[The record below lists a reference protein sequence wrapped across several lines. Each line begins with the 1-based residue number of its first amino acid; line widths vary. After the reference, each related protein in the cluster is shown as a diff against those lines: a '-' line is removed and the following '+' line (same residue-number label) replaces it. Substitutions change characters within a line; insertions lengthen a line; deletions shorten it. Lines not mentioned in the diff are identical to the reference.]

1 MVKNTT
7 TVKEFASIVTIDA
20 ESKSAYKFERNE
32 VKLHNL
38 DKSTRVGEFFVSYI
52 HAKDVITATMEVSRS
67 IPETDLQDAVEIKA
81 YDELGLD
88 TTVEYKISFFEIE
101 SNSTKERLLNIFA
114 IDASLVKTQFEPI
127 KNKTRHIDYITTAPY
142 LIRALYQ
149 KKLLDDSG
157 THCFV
162 YFQKNDAFLAI
173 YRAGQYLY
181 SKSLRYSLKEMSDK
195 FSELIGERIDEGDFY
210 QLLSNEGLK
219 LSNPIYQQH
228 LMKLFGEVF
237 LYVND
242 VLIFSKRS
250 YNIDAIDRFYVGAE
264 IGIIGG
270 IDEYSKSYLGLESY
284 DFNFNVVINSKEWYV
299 DQMHVLMAIAAQVYL
314 ENPEETENFTI
325 YRRPPA
331 FAKRPTGKLFGYI
344 AAALV
349 LTLAWPGYQ
358 LVHGLKFN
366 YETKILKDKYR
377 VIKQENDQI
386 ASKLTALEG
395 EKKSLEEKRKTQ
407 KERLDFRK
415 KLLNEIHDKKASY
428 PMKGAI
434 IHNLA
439 TLINNRGVNVK
450 QIQIQEN
457 ELILSLMSRNEKRLT
472 ELLKDISQSGDYS
485 VTTEEI
491 SKVENSIFYSSN
503 VSVKVK

>member
-1 MVKNTT
+1 
-7 TVKEFASIVTIDA
+7 
-20 ESKSAYKFERNE
+20 
-32 VKLHNL
+32 
-38 DKSTRVGEFFVSYI
+38 
-52 HAKDVITATMEVSRS
+52 
-67 IPETDLQDAVEIKA
+67 
-81 YDELGLD
+81 
-88 TTVEYKISFFEIE
+88 
-101 SNSTKERLLNIFA
+101 
-114 IDASLVKTQFEPI
+114 
-127 KNKTRHIDYITTAPY
+127 
-142 LIRALYQ
+142 
-149 KKLLDDSG
+149 
-157 THCFV
+157 
-162 YFQKNDAFLAI
+162 
-173 YRAGQYLY
+173 
-181 SKSLRYSLKEMSDK
+181 
-195 FSELIGERIDEGDFY
+195 
-210 QLLSNEGLK
+210 
-219 LSNPIYQQH
+219 
-228 LMKLFGEVF
+228 
-237 LYVND
+237 
-242 VLIFSKRS
+242 
-250 YNIDAIDRFYVGAE
+250 
-264 IGIIGG
+264 
-270 IDEYSKSYLGLESY
+270 
-284 DFNFNVVINSKEWYV
+284 
-299 DQMHVLMAIAAQVYL
+299 MAIAAQVYL

-366 YETKILKDKYR
+366 YETRILKDKYR

-386 ASKLTALEG
+386 ASKLTALER

-485 VTTEEI
+485 VATEEI